1 MMQDMKETLAEIRR
15 RGETRIRQ
23 RKRIRNRV
31 AAFCVPLVLCVGA
44 VLAMPELGQPTY
56 VAKPVETVVP
66 TSTEPTTK
74 PGFQNQDHLLEEDPV
89 VMVVSGKNISRSY
102 TDGET
107 LEKVEKLLDACK
119 VSTQGTV
126 AATDANGAV
135 SAPSKNKEAEGA
147 IRLTLLD
154 GETPREFLLYEE
166 TLYDLQED
174 LAYPISK
181 AAYNSLLWALEL
193 KTP

>member
-1 MMQDMKETLAEIRR
+1 MMQDMNDTLAEIRR
-15 RGETRIRQ
+15 RGETRIRE

-31 AAFCVPLVLCVGA
+31 AALCVPLVLCVGA
-44 VLAMPELGQPTY
+44 VLAMPETSQPAY
-56 VAKPVETVVP
+56 VAKPVETLVP
-66 TSTEPTTK
+66 TSTEPLTK

-89 VMVVSGKNISRSY
+89 VMAVSGKNLSRSY

-119 VSTQGTV
+119 VSTQGTATASDA
-126 AATDANGAV
+126 AATGT
-135 SAPSKNKEAEGA
+135 PSKNKEAEGA
-147 IRLTLLD
+147 IRLSLLD
-154 GETPREFLLYEE
+154 GETPREFLLYEN
-166 TLYDLQED
+166 TLYDLQEN

-181 AAYNSLLWALEL
+181 ADYNSLLWALEL

>member
-31 AAFCVPLVLCVGA
+31 AALCVPLVLCVAA
-44 VLAMPELGQPTY
+44 VLAMPEVSQPTY
-56 VAKPVETVVP
+56 VAKPVETQVP
-66 TSTEPTTK
+66 NVTQPFTN
-74 PGFQNQDHLLEEDPV
+74 PGFQNQDYLLEEDPV
-89 VMVVSGKNISRSY
+89 LISVSGKNLSRSY

-107 LEKVEKLLDACK
+107 LEKVQKLLDACK
-119 VSTQGTV
+119 VSPQGT
-126 AATDANGAV
+126 AAASDVTATGT
-135 SAPSKNKEAEGA
+135 PSNNKEAEDA

-154 GETPREFLLYEE
+154 GETPRAFLLYEA
-166 TLYDLQED
+166 TLYDLQEN

-181 AAYNSLLWALEL
+181 AAYNSLLWALGL
-193 KTP
+193 DQP

>member
-1 MMQDMKETLAEIRR
+1 MMQDMKDTLAEIRR
-15 RGETRIRQ
+15 RGETRIRE

-31 AAFCVPLVLCVGA
+31 AACCVPLVLCVAA

-56 VAKPVETVVP
+56 VAKPVETQVP
-66 TSTEPTTK
+66 NVTQPFTN
-74 PGFQNQDHLLEEDPV
+74 PGFQNQDYLLEEDPV
-89 VMVVSGKNISRSY
+89 LISVSGKNLSRSY

-119 VSTQGTV
+119 VSTQGT
-126 AATDANGAV
+126 AAASDETATGT
-135 SAPSKNKEAEGA
+135 PSNNKESEDA

-154 GETPREFLLYEE
+154 GEAPRTFLLYET
-166 TLYDLQED
+166 TLYDLQEN

-181 AAYNSLLWALEL
+181 ATYNSLLWALGL
-193 KTP
+193 DQP

>member
-1 MMQDMKETLAEIRR
+1 
-15 RGETRIRQ
+15 
-23 RKRIRNRV
+23 V
-31 AAFCVPLVLCVGA
+31 AA

-56 VAKPVETVVP
+56 VAKPVETQVP
-66 TSTEPTTK
+66 NVTQPFTN
-74 PGFQNQDHLLEEDPV
+74 PGFQNQDYLLEEDPV
-89 VMVVSGKNISRSY
+89 VISVSGKNLSRSY

-107 LEKVEKLLDACK
+107 LEKVQKLLDACK
-119 VSTQGTV
+119 VSGQGTV
-126 AATDANGAV
+126 NAADATAAV
-135 SAPSKNKEAEGA
+135 GAPSKNKEAEGA

-154 GETPREFLLYEE
+154 GESPREFLLYEE
-166 TLYDLQED
+166 TLYDLQEN